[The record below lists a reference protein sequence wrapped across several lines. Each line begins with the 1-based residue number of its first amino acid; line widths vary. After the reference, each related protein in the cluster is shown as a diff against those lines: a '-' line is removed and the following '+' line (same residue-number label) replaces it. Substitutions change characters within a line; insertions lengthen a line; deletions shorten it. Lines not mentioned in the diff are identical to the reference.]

1 MRGCGGVLSKIA
13 LVGMLLAL
21 ATAPAA
27 LRAKPSAAPSSD
39 PAPGCPAGF
48 TNVGILAN
56 RRVCQLSGAITGNR
70 VLALLPGVVY
80 SLFGQVDIGIDLGP
94 DPANPRPGGQ
104 QGILTIDPG
113 VVVVGS
119 APTDYLV
126 INRGSQIFAEG
137 TATQPIIFT
146 SRSNLEGGTGPDSV
160 GEWGGIVIL
169 GRAPINRCIGSG
181 IPGGSANC
189 EAAVEGMAN
198 RFFGGGVPADNT
210 GRLAYLQV
218 RFAGR
223 QISPGNEINGITF
236 AGVGSST
243 WARHLQVHNSLDDG
257 IQWFGGRVNHKYLV
271 VTGAAEDLFQ
281 IELGHKGLFQYV
293 LGVQRS
299 SAGAR
304 ILNVN
309 VSGEDTFT
317 PRTHARI
324 ANATFIHRRTPA
336 SLWIKGGAD
345 FGLAN
350 AILDVPGSPCL
361 EIDDSATVA
370 PPDAAQDE
378 AGPPVFRS
386 ILFGCIQVAD
396 AQSSVPTGTIAG
408 LIQVAG
414 YNNRLWPITFT
425 LSNLFLPGPNETG
438 AAAIDPRALFTG
450 TGTFFDQTSYVGAFR
465 DANDAWHVGWT
476 CGLGADAV
484 PCHVSP
490 YESGA
495 LLSDGFE

>member
-223 QISPGNEINGITF
+223 QISPETKST
-236 AGVGSST
+236 GSPSRA
-243 WARHLQVHNSLDDG
+243 WARPPGRATSRSTTASTTASSGLADG
-257 IQWFGGRVNHKYLV
+257 STTSTSWSPARPRISS
-271 VTGAAEDLFQ
+271 
-281 IELGHKGLFQYV
+281 
-293 LGVQRS
+293 RS
-299 SAGAR
+299 SLATRASSNTCWASSAAR
-304 ILNVN
+304 
-309 VSGEDTFT
+309 
-317 PRTHARI
+317 
-324 ANATFIHRRTPA
+324 
-336 SLWIKGGAD
+336 
-345 FGLAN
+345 
-350 AILDVPGSPCL
+350 
-361 EIDDSATVA
+361 
-370 PPDAAQDE
+370 
-378 AGPPVFRS
+378 
-386 ILFGCIQVAD
+386 QV
-396 AQSSVPTGTIAG
+396 Q
-408 LIQVAG
+408 
-414 YNNRLWPITFT
+414 
-425 LSNLFLPGPNETG
+425 
-438 AAAIDPRALFTG
+438 
-450 TGTFFDQTSYVGAFR
+450 
-465 DANDAWHVGWT
+465 
-476 CGLGADAV
+476 
-484 PCHVSP
+484 
-490 YESGA
+490 ES
-495 LLSDGFE
+495 